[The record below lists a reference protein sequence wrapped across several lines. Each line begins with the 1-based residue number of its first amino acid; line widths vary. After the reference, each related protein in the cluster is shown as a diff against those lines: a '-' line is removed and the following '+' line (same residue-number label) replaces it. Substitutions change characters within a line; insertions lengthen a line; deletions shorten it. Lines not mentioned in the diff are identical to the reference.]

1 MDITIHTCIEN
12 IRIYLPYL
20 SNPELSFEG
29 NLRKT
34 KKFTG
39 MTFLCVITIG
49 DKVACV
55 ASVSVGFLHKFRCF
69 GCVKVG
75 ARAKKKEG
83 GGGEEKR
90 KRLQS
95 NPWNLKTAHLFC
107 HA

>member
-49 DKVACV
+49 DKALTHT
-55 ASVSVGFLHKFRCF
+55 SLITMMDWSL
-69 GCVKVG
+69 
-75 ARAKKKEG
+75 
-83 GGGEEKR
+83 
-90 KRLQS
+90 L
-95 NPWNLKTAHLFC
+95 
-107 HA
+107 